1 MRILI
6 LGGSN
11 SLMSDGYVRHLH
23 QALQEHTAV
32 EIRQL
37 SVGGTTSLAAVGR
50 LLDTFRNEQFD
61 FVLYEYSI
69 NDFGHFSPR
78 PDCARSY
85 LLCLHLIIKVA
96 ADLYPSAI
104 FVPLVLA
111 PESHFCADARS
122 QFHESQLS
130 IFSALALPFIDIRRW
145 MSDLFMGRKPAWMY
159 ADPAHYSAPYAT
171 SIIGSFVAARLL
183 KILSEGAAPLRSTYQ
198 TLLSVSPFAS
208 LSLAYLFAGKLVEL
222 AAGPVQR
229 EEASNR
235 LMQVDY
241 LRMHPGSRLA
251 MRTNMFPLALYL
263 KSDARHALA
272 RVSIHCD
279 SGPALTAQIGTRHTD
294 TEQHAFICTNV
305 PLPLVFGPTLAIG
318 FGPTTFELSV
328 PAAADPTTAVVD
340 FDLFS
345 HVPTSAE
352 SPHLDVIG
360 VLLVGTADGYSD
372 PLRR

>member
-1 MRILI
+1 MKILI

-11 SLMSDGYVRHLH
+11 SLLSDGYVRHLH
-23 QALQEHTAV
+23 QALQGHAEV

-50 LLDTFRNEQFD
+50 LLDTFRDEQFD

-78 PDCARSY
+78 PDGVRSY

-96 ADLYPSAI
+96 AELYPSAI

-122 QFHESQLS
+122 QFHESQIS
-130 IFSALALPFIDIRRW
+130 MFSALALPFIDIRRW
-145 MSDLFMGRKPAWMY
+145 MSDLFMGKKPAWMY
-159 ADPAHYSAPYAT
+159 RDPAHYSTPYAT
-171 SIIGSFVAARLL
+171 SIIGSLVAARLL
-183 KILSEGAAPLRSTYQ
+183 KIASEGAAPLRSTYR
-198 TLLSVSPFAS
+198 TLLSVSPFAN
-208 LSLAYLFAGKLVEL
+208 LDLAYLPAGKLGEL

-229 EEASNR
+229 EQASNR
-235 LMQVDY
+235 LLQVDY

-251 MRTNMFPLALYL
+251 MRSNMFPLALYL
-263 KSDARHALA
+263 KSDASHALA
-272 RVSIHCD
+272 RVSIHSD
-279 SGPALTAQIGTRHTD
+279 AGPALTVQIGTRHAD
-294 TEQHAFICTNV
+294 TERYTFICTNV
-305 PLPLVFGPTLAIG
+305 PLPLVFGHTLVMS

-328 PAAADPTTAVVD
+328 PEVPDPTTATVD
-340 FDLFS
+340 FDWFS
-345 HVPTSAE
+345 HLPKSAD

-360 VLLVGTADGYSD
+360 VLLVGPNS
-372 PLRR
+372 L